1 MPSDAGPVSAS
12 YRLRLDSRPLA
23 VRAALAELA
32 DCPPLRALPA
42 EARDAAQILLAEVLN
57 NCTEHAY
64 AGRSGPVEVA
74 LDLRRG
80 QLSCEVADRGRPMPG
95 AGPEARP
102 GLPCPVLSLREGG
115 FGWMLIR
122 ALAEELRYCHED
134 GVNRLS
140 FRVARTCL
148 AAPEPCRC
156 PRTAIS
162 PESGCESAPG
172 DCEGRACSG

>member
-1 MPSDAGPVSAS
+1 MPSDGGPASAS

-32 DCPPLRALPA
+32 DCPPLRALPS
-42 EARDAAQILLAEVLN
+42 EDRDAAQILLAEILN

-80 QLSCEVADRGRPMPG
+80 QLSCEVADRGRPMP
-95 AGPEARP
+95 AARP

-122 ALAEELRYCHED
+122 ALAEELRYCHEN

-148 AAPEPCRC
+148 AVPDPCPC
-156 PRTAIS
+156 PRSAIP

-172 DCEGRACSG
+172 CCEGRTCSD